1 MLTERQVQQLNA
13 ENELLIL
20 QLEDVNEIIKHREAE
35 LDLLRQTALKA
46 TQMQSRLDMN
56 LFEFEQ
62 MQNNLGDKQQEA
74 VGTNERLES
83 LEKELYNSIKMERNY
98 LNMLDEKTSLQA
110 NLLDTTNELEEAAA
124 LYKKVLELRREL
136 TKTKS
141 ELEIAKLEVLN
152 LTASYDEAVALN
164 TLLLSKR
171 SL

>member
-1 MLTERQVQQLNA
+1 MLTERQVQQINA

-35 LDLLRQTALKA
+35 LDLLRETALKA

-83 LEKELYNSIKMERNY
+83 LEKELYDSIKMERSY

-110 NLLDTTNELEEAAA
+110 NLLDTTSELEEAAA

-152 LTASYDEAVALN
+152 LTASHDEAVALN